1 MRVILSIVALLLLI
15 GLSGCGYKEGVAT
28 GDQKSYLYF
37 NGNVSDVKVSV
48 DGGAQFDVKSGRDN
62 QYEVKPGKHV
72 VTVYRNNEIIVNRE
86 IFLGDGIAKE
96 MEVK

>member
-1 MRVILSIVALLLLI
+1 MRVILSIVALLLLM

-28 GDQKSYLYF
+28 GDKKSYLYF
-37 NGNVSDVKVSV
+37 SGNVDDIKVSV
-48 DGGAQFDVKSGRDN
+48 DDAAQFGVKEGRDN
-62 QYEVKPGKHV
+62 QYELKPGKHL
-72 VTVYRNNEIIVNRE
+72 VTVYRNNEIVIKRE